1 MARRVSHRAS
11 RAPRAHWLLL
21 LLVMAVLLAEL
32 CLDGW
37 VRGVPGAEP
46 SAAPGEL
53 GPVLQVQ
60 TDGTVRSAGMPAG
73 AVALT
78 FDDGPDPRWTPL
90 VLDALRRHHA
100 RATFFV
106 VGSRVNRHP
115 ELVRR
120 IVAEGHELGVHTFTH
135 ADLAA
140 LPAWRQR
147 LELDL
152 TRTAIAAATGRTVR
166 LLRPPYLSTPER
178 LPAGFLTVMTD
189 RDTQDWQRPGVDA
202 IVAAAAPGGVVLLHD
217 GGGDRTQTV
226 AAVERIAATPGR
238 RFVTVSEGLGLPPD
252 AAAGTADVARGHAL
266 RWAQTAGGWISGAM
280 WWLIVVATVLA
291 LVRLVVQVAIARRHA
306 RRAAA
311 AAARLRSFGLVSVI
325 VPAYNESANIAA
337 TVRSLV
343 ANDYPALEVVVV
355 DDGSTDDTADV
366 VRRLASREGLSNV
379 RLIRQ
384 ANAGKPAALNTGIAA
399 AIGELLVLVDGDT
412 VFEPDAT
419 GRLVQ
424 PFADPSV
431 GAVSGNTKVANRGG
445 LLGRW
450 QHLEYVVGFNL
461 DRRMFDLGE
470 CMPTIPGAIGAFRRA
485 ALLDTGGVP
494 ADTLAEDTDLTM
506 AILRAGWRVVYAD
519 RAIAWTE
526 APSSLRQLWRQRYRW
541 CYGTMQ
547 AAWKHRRAVRERGH
561 LGRRGL
567 VYLAVFQMLLPLTAP
582 LIDVYAVYSLLF
594 LPWAQVAAVWCG
606 FTALQVL
613 AAGYALRLDRESLG
627 PLWTVP
633 LQQVVYRQLLYL
645 VVIQSAVA
653 ALLGGRQRWQASARA
668 GLAAA
673 AVTPRGPALPNASVP
688 HRAPQAAPDQAP
700 RVAHGS
706 EPRAAQAFD
715 PRVAQTFEPRAT
727 PGFEPQVAHGREP
740 WVAQGRE
747 PWVAQGREPWVAQG
761 RDGRAWPSDLPGRP

>member
-1 MARRVSHRAS
+1 MARHSSHRAPRS
-11 RAPRAHWLLL
+11 PSAPRAHWLLL

-60 TDGTVRSAGMPAG
+60 ADGTVRSAGMPAG

-90 VLDALRRHHA
+90 ILDALRRNHA

-106 VGSRVNRHP
+106 VGSRVNQHP
-115 ELVRR
+115 DLVRR

-166 LLRPPYLSTPER
+166 LLRPPYLSTPQR

-226 AAVERIAATPGR
+226 AAVERITATPGR

-252 AAAGTADVARGHAL
+252 AAAGTGDVARGHAL
-266 RWAQTAGGWISGAM
+266 RWAQTAGGWISAAM
-280 WWLIVVATVLA
+280 WWLIVAATALA

-306 RRAAA
+306 RRAVAG
-311 AAARLRSFGLVSVI
+311 RMRSFGLVSVI
-325 VPAYNESANIAA
+325 VPAYNEAANIAA
-337 TVRSLV
+337 TVRSLIG
-343 ANDYPALEVVVV
+343 NDYPALEVVVV

-366 VRRLASREGLSNV
+366 VRRLALPGV

-384 ANAGKPAALNTGIAA
+384 ANAGKPAALNTGVAA
-399 AIGELLVLVDGDT
+399 ARGELLVLVDGDT
-412 VFEPDAT
+412 VFEPDAI

-485 ALLDTGGVP
+485 ALFDTDGVP

-547 AAWKHRRAVRERGH
+547 AAWKHRRAIGEGGH

-653 ALLGGRQRWQASARA
+653 ALLGGRQRWQVSTRT

-673 AVTPRGPALPNASVP
+673 AVTPRGPALPGALVP
-688 HRAPQAAPDQAP
+688 HQAPEVAPDRAPHATHSMDLPAPQ
-700 RVAHGS
+700 GS
-706 EPRAAQAFD
+706 
-715 PRVAQTFEPRAT
+715 
-727 PGFEPQVAHGREP
+727 EP
-740 WVAQGRE
+740 WVA
-747 PWVAQGREPWVAQG
+747 
-761 RDGRAWPSDLPGRP
+761 RDGRAWPSDLSGRP

>member
-1 MARRVSHRAS
+1 MARHVSR

-21 LLVMAVLLAEL
+21 LLGMAVLLAEL
-32 CLDGW
+32 CLNGW
-37 VRGVPGAEP
+37 VNGVGGEQGPAPVAAESVLP
-46 SAAPGEL
+46 AGT
-53 GPVLQVQ
+53 GPVLQV
-60 TDGTVRSAGMPAG
+60 DAGGAVRSAAIPAG

-78 FDDGPDPRWTPL
+78 FDDGPDPKWTPL
-90 VLDALRRHHA
+90 ILDALRRHHA

-106 VGSRVNRHP
+106 VGARVNQYP

-152 TRTAIAAATGRTVR
+152 TRNAIAAATGRTVR
-166 LLRPPYLSTPER
+166 LMRPPYSSTPAA
-178 LPAGFLTVMTD
+178 LPNLETVRAASGFLTVLTD
-189 RDTQDWQRPGVDA
+189 RDTEDWRRPGVDA
-202 IVAAAAPGGVVLLHD
+202 IVAAALPTPAGPGAVVMLHD
-217 GGGDRTQTV
+217 GGGDRSQTV
-226 AAVERIAATPGR
+226 AAVERIVSGAGGP
-238 RFVTVSEGLGLPPD
+238 RFVTVSEGIGLPPD
-252 AAAGTADVARGHAL
+252 EPAGAGMVARGHAL
-266 RWAQTAGGWISGAM
+266 RWAQAGAGWVSAAM
-280 WWLIVVATVLA
+280 WWLIVAGTALA
-291 LVRLVVQVAIARRHA
+291 LLRLVVQVIAARRHA

-311 AAARLRSFGLVSVI
+311 ADRRPLRSFGLVSVV
-325 VPAYNESANIAA
+325 VPAYNEAANIAA

-343 ANDYPALEVVVV
+343 GNDYPQLEVIVV
-355 DDGSTDDTADV
+355 DDGSTDATAEV
-366 VRRLASREGLSNV
+366 VARLGLPGV

-384 ANAGKPAALNTGIAA
+384 ANAGKPAALNTGVAA
-399 AIGELLVLVDGDT
+399 ARGQLLVLVDGDT
-412 VFEPDAT
+412 VFEPDAV

-485 ALLDTGGVP
+485 ALLDVDGVP
-494 ADTLAEDTDLTM
+494 GDTLAEDTDLTM
-506 AILRAGWRVVYAD
+506 AVLRAGWRAVYAE
-519 RAIAWTE
+519 RAVAWTE
-526 APSSLRQLWRQRYRW
+526 APATLRQLWRQRYRW

-547 AAWKHRRAVRERGH
+547 AAWKHRRALREHGQ

-582 LIDVYAVYSLLF
+582 LVDVYAVYSLFF
-594 LPWAQVAAVWCG
+594 LPVAQVAAVWCG

-613 AAGYALRLDRESLG
+613 AAGYALRLDRERLG

-645 VVIQSAVA
+645 VVVQSTVA
-653 ALLGGRQRWQASARA
+653 ALLGGRQRWQVMART

-673 AVTPRGPALPNASVP
+673 AVPPGRGPSGAAAGPGPAGVTPDHGPAGVAPGRGPA
-688 HRAPQAAPDQAP
+688 
-700 RVAHGS
+700 
-706 EPRAAQAFD
+706 
-715 PRVAQTFEPRAT
+715 
-727 PGFEPQVAHGREP
+727 
-740 WVAQGRE
+740 
-747 PWVAQGREPWVAQG
+747 
-761 RDGRAWPSDLPGRP
+761 SDRPGRL

>member
-1 MARRVSHRAS
+1 MR

-37 VRGVPGAEP
+37 VRGVPGASP

-60 TDGTVRSAGMPAG
+60 ADGTVRSAGMPAG

-90 VLDALRRHHA
+90 ILDALRRHHA

-106 VGSRVNRHP
+106 VGSRVNQHP
-115 ELVRR
+115 DLVRR

-166 LLRPPYLSTPER
+166 LLRPPYLSVPER

-226 AAVERIAATPGR
+226 AAVERIAAAPGR

-252 AAAGTADVARGHAL
+252 AAAGTGDVARGHAL
-266 RWAQTAGGWISGAM
+266 RWAQTAGGWISAAM
-280 WWLIVVATVLA
+280 WWLIVAATVLA
-291 LVRLVVQVAIARRHA
+291 LIRLAVQVAIARRHA
-306 RRAAA
+306 RRAVAG
-311 AAARLRSFGLVSVI
+311 RLRSFGLVSVV
-325 VPAYNESANIAA
+325 VPAYNEAANIAA
-337 TVRSLV
+337 TVRSLIG
-343 ANDYPALEVVVV
+343 NDYPALEVVVV

-366 VRRLASREGLSNV
+366 VRRLALPGV

-384 ANAGKPAALNTGIAA
+384 ANAGKPAALNTGVAA
-399 AIGELLVLVDGDT
+399 AHGELLVLVDGDT
-412 VFEPDAT
+412 VFEPDAI

-485 ALLDTGGVP
+485 ALLDTDGVP

-547 AAWKHRRAVRERGH
+547 AAWKHRRAVGERGH

-653 ALLGGRQRWQASARA
+653 ALLGGRQRWQASVRT

-673 AVTPRGPALPNASVP
+673 AVTPRGPGLPGALEPHQAPAVDPDRASHSTHSSTHSRDLP
-688 HRAPQAAPDQAP
+688 APQGFEP
-700 RVAHGS
+700 RVA
-706 EPRAAQAFD
+706 
-715 PRVAQTFEPRAT
+715 
-727 PGFEPQVAHGREP
+727 
-740 WVAQGRE
+740 
-747 PWVAQGREPWVAQG
+747 
-761 RDGRAWPSDLPGRP
+761 RDGRAWPSDLSGRP